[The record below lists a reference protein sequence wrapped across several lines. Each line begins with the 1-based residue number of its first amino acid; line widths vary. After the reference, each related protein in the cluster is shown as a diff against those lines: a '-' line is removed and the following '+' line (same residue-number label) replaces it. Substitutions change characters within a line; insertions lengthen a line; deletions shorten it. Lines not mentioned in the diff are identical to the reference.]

1 VPPDSNV
8 FSDDAPTMT
17 LRTRDPAE
25 VIRALSD
32 RTDVLVE
39 GGATLAGAFL
49 RAGVIDRILA
59 YVAPVLLGGP
69 FGAVDDI
76 GVTGIAHALRWRFDG
91 VEQIEPDLLLSL
103 VPPD

>member
-1 VPPDSNV
+1 
-8 FSDDAPTMT
+8 
-17 LRTRDPAE
+17 
-25 VIRALSD
+25 
-32 RTDVLVE
+32 
-39 GGATLAGAFL
+39 
-49 RAGVIDRILA
+49 
-59 YVAPVLLGGP
+59 VAPVLLGGP

>member
-1 VPPDSNV
+1 MKNE
-8 FSDDAPTMT
+8 FMQ
-17 LRTRDPAE
+17 
-25 VIRALSD
+25 RAI
-32 RTDVLVE
+32 E
-39 GGATLAGAFL
+39 LARHGM
-49 RAGVIDRILA
+49 RRGD
-59 YVAPVLLGGP
+59 GGP

>member
-1 VPPDSNV
+1 
-8 FSDDAPTMT
+8 
-17 LRTRDPAE
+17 
-25 VIRALSD
+25 
-32 RTDVLVE
+32 
-39 GGATLAGAFL
+39 
-49 RAGVIDRILA
+49 
-59 YVAPVLLGGP
+59 LGGP